1 MVYRTVYWSD
11 IGSNPPKI
19 KKASM
24 DGSGVRTV
32 VLLSNT
38 NVVYTFVFTLDYSQ
52 QMLYWIN
59 GSDNCYYSHYI
70 ESSSVDGS
78 GRRIAYD
85 TSYHG
90 NPCYYGYY
98 HQTQA
103 IDFFRGAVYSYSKSR
118 RRIYKTVVEHTP
130 NIYTFDSVGNY
141 MCSVSYMY
149 SGMKVISPECQ
160 QQGIYKVHI
169 AHTKS
174 NNYATNCRNKSLYCQ
189 QWWLCSSL
197 SSQQ

>member
-1 MVYRTVYWSD
+1 
-11 IGSNPPKI
+11 
-19 KKASM
+19 M

-59 GSDNCYYSHYI
+59 GSDNCYYSYYM
-70 ESSSVDGS
+70 ESSSGDGS
-78 GRRIAYD
+78 GRSIAYD
-85 TSYHG
+85 TSYHS
-90 NPCYYGYY
+90 NPCYYGY

-130 NIYTFDSVGNY
+130 NIYTFDSVSNY
-141 MCSVSYMY
+141 MCYSSYVY
-149 SGMKVISPECQ
+149 SGIKVISPEHQ

-169 AHTKS
+169 AHTK
-174 NNYATNCRNKSLYCQ
+174 K
-189 QWWLCSSL
+189 
-197 SSQQ
+197 